1 MYTNQN
7 GLYMSQRD
15 EVIKTL
21 KALNRPS
28 TLSEVFDAMK
38 DIISTWKT
46 QTPKAS
52 VATYLTTTPCIK
64 IDKSQNKSWTYTLEV
79 SDCDVTRNDQD
90 NSCSPDKNDSPNIH
104 YGIYVIGIN
113 ESVRLKCAGYIFK
126 IGKSSK
132 AYDRLPSYAK
142 SLPFNPVEQIAFFEV
157 PTQIENL
164 EKLEADL
171 RDYILTEPGVSRYYT
186 LGQKEWLQVLNV
198 DFENKRELSHFILK
212 IQTKLKQLIEETL
225 ESNSQN

>member
-1 MYTNQN
+1 
-7 GLYMSQRD
+7 MSQRD

-28 TLSEVFDAMK
+28 TLSEVYDAMK
-38 DIISTWKT
+38 DIISAWKT

-64 IDKSQNKSWTYTLEV
+64 IDKSQNKCWTYTLGAF
-79 SDCDVTRNDQD
+79 DCDTAGNDQD
-90 NSCSPDKNDSPNIH
+90 NSCSQDKNDNQYSH

-113 ESVRLKCAGYIFK
+113 ESVRLKCAGHIFK
-126 IGKSSK
+126 IGCSSQV
-132 AYDRLPSYAK
+132 DNRLLSYART
-142 SLPFNPVEQIAFFEV
+142 LPFNPVEQIAFFEV

-164 EKLEADL
+164 AKLEADL
-171 RDYILTEPGVSRYYT
+171 RDHILTEPGVSRYYT

-198 DFENKRELSHFILK
+198 DFENKRELSQFVLK